1 MPMPAQV
8 IVTVDVVLLTLKDR
22 RLQVALMKRPLE
34 PFKSV
39 PALPGGYVHAE
50 EDADVAVAAYRVLRD
65 KMQLRPPYLEQLGT
79 FSGARRDPARLVDQ
93 RLLPGACHRG
103 RRGGFPMV
111 PGRQACHASPSTTPS
126 WLRRRSRACATSQRI
141 RPCRATCCRRLFTLS
156 ELQAIY
162 SQMLGE
168 PLEKSSFR
176 RKLRDLD
183 FLEEVPG
190 AFQGGK
196 QRPAQLYR
204 LKGMALFD
212 RSI

>member
-1 MPMPAQV
+1 MPNQV
-8 IVTVDVVLLTLKDR
+8 IVTVDVVLLTLKEM
-22 RLQVALMKRPLE
+22 RLQVALMKRPQE
-34 PFKSV
+34 PFKDAL
-39 PALPGGYVHAE
+39 ALPGGYVHPE
-50 EDADVAVAAYRVLRD
+50 EDADAASAAYRVLRE
-65 KMQLRPPYLEQLGT
+65 KAQLRPPYLEQLGT
-79 FSGARRDPARLVDQ
+79 FSGGRRDPRGWSISVCHLALVTPEAATDSQWFPADKLPRLAFDHAKLIAAAVT
-93 RLLPGACHRG
+93 RVRNKSSYSALPGYLLPE
-103 RRGGFPMV
+103 
-111 PGRQACHASPSTTPS
+111 
-126 WLRRRSRACATSQRI
+126 
-141 RPCRATCCRRLFTLS
+141 LFTLS

-162 SQMLGE
+162 SQILGE

-212 RSI
+212 RTI

>member
-1 MPMPAQV
+1 MPTQV
-8 IVTVDVVLLTLKDR
+8 IVTVDVVLLTLKDK
-22 RLQVALMKRPLE
+22 RLQVALMKRPQE
-34 PFKSV
+34 PFKGEL
-39 PALPGGYVHAE
+39 ALPGGYVHPE
-50 EDADVAVAAYRVLRD
+50 EDADVAAAACRVLRD
-65 KMQLRPPYLEQLGT
+65 KMQLQPPYLEQLGS
-79 FSGARRDPARLVDQ
+79 FSGAGRDPRGWSISVCHLALVAPGALEDARWFATDRLPRLAFDHAKLVAAAVT
-93 RLLPGACHRG
+93 RVRNKSSYSALPCYLLPG
-103 RRGGFPMV
+103 M
-111 PGRQACHASPSTTPS
+111 
-126 WLRRRSRACATSQRI
+126 
-141 RPCRATCCRRLFTLS
+141 FTLS

-162 SQMLGE
+162 SQVLGE

-212 RSI
+212 RTI

>member
-8 IVTVDVVLLTLKDR
+8 IVTVDVVLLALKDG
-22 RLQVALMKRPLE
+22 RLHVALMKRPQE
-34 PFKSV
+34 PFKGV
-39 PALPGGYVHAE
+39 LALPGGYVHAE
-50 EDADVAVAAYRVLRD
+50 EDADVGVAAYRVLRD
-65 KMQLRPPYLEQLGT
+65 KMRLHPPYLEQLGT
-79 FSGARRDPARLVDQ
+79 YSGARRDPRGWSLSVCHLALVAADAVADSHWFPTDSLP
-93 RLLPGACHRG
+93 RIAFDHAKLIAAAVTRVRNKSSYSALPGYLLPE
-103 RRGGFPMV
+103 
-111 PGRQACHASPSTTPS
+111 
-126 WLRRRSRACATSQRI
+126 
-141 RPCRATCCRRLFTLS
+141 LFTLS

-162 SQMLGE
+162 SQLLGE

-204 LKGMALFD
+204 LKGMAVFD
-212 RSI
+212 RTI